1 MNEPGLI
8 SGLTIGIVVII
19 FERIV
24 SGITGYVQNKNKSE
38 LDTHVTLI
46 KLGERFTILSDK
58 VDSVVRIKED
68 YSTLF
73 RRLERLED
81 KIQNQ
86 IDQ

>member
-1 MNEPGLI
+1 MNEPGLV
-8 SGLTIGIVVII
+8 SGLIIGIVVII
-19 FERIV
+19 FERVI
-24 SGITGYVQNKNKSE
+24 SGISGYVQNKNKTE

-46 KLGERFTILSDK
+46 KLGERFSILSDK

-81 KIQNQ
+81 KIQDQ